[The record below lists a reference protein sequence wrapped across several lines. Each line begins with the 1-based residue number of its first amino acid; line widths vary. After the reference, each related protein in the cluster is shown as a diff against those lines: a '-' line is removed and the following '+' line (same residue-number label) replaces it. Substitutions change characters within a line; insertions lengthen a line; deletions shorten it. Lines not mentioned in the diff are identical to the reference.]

1 MLWTPPWGTKD
12 QSKSMSNYVKKKS
25 IKSTK
30 TAKTAKAESQ
40 FHHLISHTSCPKDF
54 ADKDKTPHFLT
65 IWVFLAQT
73 WGRWLSLG
81 DDELPSHMHRLV
93 QLNPP
98 QYLTFYLSFW
108 NYVLPPNCIYVTP
121 FFVSM
126 YTFPF
131 KTECIWN
138 IKSFSLK
145 ILSNKVKAKT
155 FPYVCFN
162 HS

>member
-1 MLWTPPWGTKD
+1 MLWTTPWGTKD

-54 ADKDKTPHFLT
+54 ADKDKAPHFLT
-65 IWVFLAQT
+65 NWVFLAQT

-108 NYVLPPNCIYVTP
+108 NYVFPPNCIYVTP
-121 FFVSM
+121 LFCFHVHILVQDRM
-126 YTFPF
+126 HLKYQ
-131 KTECIWN
+131 ELL
-138 IKSFSLK
+138 SLN
-145 ILSNKVKAKT
+145 LVKE
-155 FPYVCFN
+155 
-162 HS
+162 SES